1 MKDVLMIT
9 HFTQTPGEAGNGRF
23 DYLANM
29 LCVSNSV
36 EVVTTS
42 FSHRTKKQREISD
55 EYDKLN
61 YKLTLLHESG
71 YKKNVSLKRFYSHW
85 VFGRSL
91 KKYLKTRKKPDVIY
105 SSAPSLDVAYVA
117 AKYAKE
123 NNIPFVLDVQD
134 LWPEAF
140 KMVFNIPVV
149 SDIIFAPMEKKANC
163 IYRSA
168 DVVLAVSQTY
178 VDRVLSVNKTAKNA
192 FPVFLGTEL
201 EYFDKLNEENKFE
214 RKDSD
219 ILLGY
224 AGTLGHSYDIERVID
239 ALDILRS
246 QGYSNIKFLVMGD
259 GPLKERFEQYAQDKN
274 ISAEFTGRLQYGEMV
289 GRLCA
294 CDIVINPIA
303 RGSAGSIINKH
314 GDYAASGIA
323 VINSQESPEYRKL
336 VEDYNM
342 GLNCGCGNSADMAEK
357 IKKLAD
363 DPELRRLMGENA
375 RRCAEEKFD
384 RKKTYGKIIEIIN
397 NL

>member
-23 DYLANM
+23 DYLANI
-29 LCVSNSV
+29 LCKDSSV

-42 FSHRTKKQREISD
+42 FSHRTKKQREISA
-55 EYDKLN
+55 EYEKLD

-71 YKKNVSLKRFYSHW
+71 YKKNVSLKRFYSHA
-85 VFGRSL
+85 VFGKSL
-91 KKYLKTRKKPDVIY
+91 KKYLKNRKKPDVIY
-105 SSAPSLDVAYVA
+105 SSVPSLDAAYVA

-123 NNIPFVLDVQD
+123 NDVPFILDIQD

-149 SDIIFAPMEKKANC
+149 SDIIFAPMEKKANY

-178 VDRVLSVNKTAKNA
+178 IDRALKVNKTANTA

-214 RKDSD
+214 RNDND

-239 ALDILRS
+239 ALEMLRRE
-246 QGYSNIKFLVMGD
+246 GYSNLKFLVMGD
-259 GPLKERFEQYAQDKN
+259 GPLKERFEQYAKSKN

-303 RGSAGSIINKH
+303 HGSAGSIINKH

-323 VINSQESPEYRKL
+323 VVNSQESPEYRKL

-342 GLNCGCGNSADMAEK
+342 GLNCECGNFSDMAEK
-357 IKKLAD
+357 IKMLID
-363 DPELRRLMGENA
+363 DPKLRSQMGENA

-384 RKKTYGKIIEIIN
+384 RKKTYGKIAEIISKI
-397 NL
+397 